1 MSRNPSAPADE
12 LERTM
17 NRRAGLIMLVLLAI
31 VGIPGLRAV
40 AVGDGPTPDRL
51 PAQPAD
57 RADLAR
63 VYLAF
68 EEALAANPPE
78 GPQLSRIQ
86 RRFDTAA
93 AYFFRGQLGRAITL
107 IRQLSWELDDRGP
120 PDPSISSHLS
130 LHPAVSP
137 SIVTNRDSPIELKL
151 IRLSGTRAPER
162 IAPFRFRVT
171 AADPDVELSME
182 PDQDGRA
189 SFKPG
194 DLLGSHERTTA
205 TINVTVEFENG
216 VVLPGRAIHLLD
228 IAPELKRRE
237 LTARLDQAAAG
248 SPVPGAVEQC
258 RRRLRQLTAN
268 PNPMSSAELLAKP
281 ALISAALEA
290 EVRAVERG
298 VDPYLKKA
306 GTYWSPL
313 EVNGSAWPLS
323 IHAPASVAREPA
335 RARPLVIALHGAGG
349 DEFMFMRAYGAGLLT
364 DLAEKHDFLIAAP
377 LTYPLTG
384 DVSYLDHLLKV
395 MDRRYAV
402 DHDRI
407 YFIGHSLGG
416 VASVAVLN
424 ARRNLM
430 AAAACIAGAG
440 RFTRHDAEN
449 HPPVRIYGA
458 QYDRIITP
466 ESLREVTAAAREQG
480 LPVEYEER
488 ERLGHVLIV
497 NAVLEDAV
505 EWLLQFERSGG
516 GEGEPSGDANG
527 P

>member
-1 MSRNPSAPADE
+1 MSRNPSASDDE
-12 LERTM
+12 SVSTM
-17 NRRAGLIMLVLLAI
+17 NRHARLIVLAVVSILCL
-31 VGIPGLRAV
+31 PPV
-40 AVGDGPTPDRL
+40 AVGDGGLTSDRL

-57 RADLAR
+57 RADLAG

-68 EEALAANPPE
+68 EVALAANPPE
-78 GPQLSRIQ
+78 GPRLSRIQ

-93 AYFFRGQLGRAITL
+93 AYFFRGQLGSAIAL
-107 IRQLSWELDDRGP
+107 IRQLSWELEHDHSP
-120 PDPSISSHLS
+120 EQIISSHLA

-137 SIVTNRDSPIELKL
+137 SIVTDRDSPIELQL
-151 IRLSGTRAPER
+151 VRLSGTRVPER
-162 IAPFRFRVT
+162 IVPFHFRLT
-171 AADPDVELSME
+171 AAELDAELLIE
-182 PDQDGRA
+182 PDEEGRA
-189 SFKPG
+189 LFKPS
-194 DLLGSHERTTA
+194 DLLGNSEVTPA
-205 TINVTVEFENG
+205 TFNVAAAFENG
-216 VVLPGRAIHLLD
+216 VVLHGRAIHLLD
-228 IAPELKRRE
+228 IAPQLKRRE
-237 LTARLDQAAAG
+237 LTARLDQAEAE
-248 SPVPGAVEQC
+248 SPVPDAIEQC

-268 PNPMSSAELLAKP
+268 PNPMSSAELLAQP
-281 ALISAALEA
+281 AIISAALEA
-290 EVRAVERG
+290 EVRAVELG
-298 VDPYLKKA
+298 VDPYLNMV

-323 IHAPASVAREPA
+323 IHAPSSVAHESA
-335 RARPLVIALHGAGG
+335 RKRPLVIALHGAGG

-364 DLAEKHDFLIAAP
+364 ELAEQHDFLIAAP

-384 DVSYLDHLLKV
+384 DVSYLDHLLEI
-395 MDRRYAV
+395 MDHRYAV

-416 VASVAVLN
+416 VTSVAVLN
-424 ARRNLM
+424 ARRDLM

-440 RFTRHDAEN
+440 RFTRQDAEN

-466 ESLREVTAAAREQG
+466 ESLRQVAAAAREQG

-497 NAVLEDAV
+497 NAVLEDAI

-516 GEGEPSGDANG
+516 GEGEARGNATEP
-527 P
+527 